1 MSLVISGR
9 SGQLEQSEEKD
20 SVSLVIWVR
29 IRGMVMAN
37 SLFVINCKIGFIWNM
52 NRSQPSTEYSSKH
65 ELGMGTLIVG

>member
-37 SLFVINCKIGFIWNM
+37 SLFVINCRIGFI
-52 NRSQPSTEYSSKH
+52 
-65 ELGMGTLIVG
+65 